1 MEAKTPREFFEQILP
16 NRFKPEKAVGIDVI
30 VQVSI
35 VGSNGG
41 DWVVTIKNRQ
51 LEVKEGIH
59 SSPKLTVTM
68 KEEDYLDV
76 VNGKISGERAFF
88 GGKLQIKGDFILAL
102 RLKET
107 GFL

>member
-16 NRFKPEKAVGIDVI
+16 ERFRPEKAAGIDVI

-35 VGSNGG
+35 IGSNGG
-41 DWVVTIKNRQ
+41 DWVVTIKNQQ

-59 SSPKLTVTM
+59 PSAKLTVTM
-68 KEEDYLDV
+68 KEKDYLDV
-76 VNGKISGERAFF
+76 VNGRISGERAFF

-102 RLKET
+102 RLREA

>member
-16 NRFKPEKAVGIDVI
+16 NRFKPEKAAGIDVI

-76 VNGKISGERAFF
+76 VNGKISGERAFL

>member
-16 NRFKPEKAVGIDVI
+16 NRFKPEKAAGIDVI

-51 LEVKEGIH
+51 LEVKGGIH

-76 VNGKISGERAFF
+76 VNAR
-88 GGKLQIKGDFILAL
+88 
-102 RLKET
+102 
-107 GFL
+107 